1 MIREGPGE
9 QGLWPEP
16 VGLDPS
22 GVLTE
27 VWSLILHLQPPQIYT
42 FWGAHRTTLWSL
54 MWFRLTVRETEAEF
68 IERFLSKV

>member
-1 MIREGPGE
+1 MVREGSGE
-9 QGLWPEP
+9 QGLCPEP

-27 VWSLILHLQPPQIYT
+27 VWSLTLLLQPLQINT
-42 FWGAHRTTLWSL
+42 FWGAHRKTLWSL
-54 MWFRLTVRETEAEF
+54 LRFRLTVRETEAEF